1 MRYAKLRGKIVEKF
15 RTQLAFAKAMGMNVA
30 TLNGRLNGKSQWGAD
45 EITKACALLDVPLTE
60 AHEYFFCED
69 SCVIATA

>member
-15 RTQLAFAKAMGMNVA
+15 RTQFAFAKAMEMNVA
-30 TLNGRLNGKSQWGAD
+30 TLNGKLNGKSQWTAD
-45 EITKACALLDVPLTE
+45 EIAKACVLLGIPLPE

-69 SCVIATA
+69 GCNNATI